1 MTNSNRKAAIRA
13 RMARTGENYTTARRA
28 VAQARG
34 HRPERVSPQDDLAL
48 ERAVYAAYDQGT
60 VAGFLAQEL
69 YSTATWRESKA
80 AEHPGDDRNL
90 RAAEHLAGL
99 ARQVLALP
107 GEDPRILRM
116 EHAVQAI
123 ADANGELP
131 ATSEITRTIGFG
143 WYPSLDELLDRY
155 AQEHTRDLDQLKQ
168 YVTSAEGE
176 GVMSAARRISEA
188 LNIGLDEVLAAIQK
202 LGSRAPAATLS
213 GSGTLTAGAPFA
225 AAASLSGHGT
235 LTAGAPFA
243 GAATLSGHGTLTAG
257 APAAVAT
264 ATALPPTV
272 RVTSAD
278 AVAAADGSGA
288 VRQIDVDELSEQAS
302 RGGLAR
308 LNANQRILI
317 AVILI
322 AAVFPALPP
331 ETRQAILDDTGLA
344 AAIATVLV
352 LLKR

>member
-1 MTNSNRKAAIRA
+1 MTNANRKAAIRA

-34 HRPERVSPQDDLAL
+34 HGPERVSPQDDLAL
-48 ERAVYAAYDQGT
+48 ERAVYAAYDKGT

-69 YSTATWRESKA
+69 YSTAAWRQGKA
-80 AEHPGDDRNL
+80 AEFPDDEDRNL
-90 RAAEHLAGL
+90 RAAEHLVGL
-99 ARQVLALP
+99 ARQVLELP
-107 GEDPRILRM
+107 DEDPRILRM

-123 ADANGELP
+123 AEANGELP

-143 WYPSLDELLDRY
+143 WKYPSLDELLDRY
-155 AQEHTRDLDQLKQ
+155 AQEHTRDFDQLKQ
-168 YVTSAEGE
+168 YVASAEGE
-176 GVMSAARRISEA
+176 GVMPAARRISEA
-188 LNIGLDEVLAAIQK
+188 LNIGLDEVLAAIRQ
-202 LGSRAPAATLS
+202 LGSLAPAASLS

-235 LTAGAPFA
+235 LTAGAPA
-243 GAATLSGHGTLTAG
+243 
-257 APAAVAT
+257 
-264 ATALPPTV
+264 V

-278 AVAAADGSGA
+278 AVAAADGPGA
-288 VRQIDVDELSEQAS
+288 VRQIDADELSEQAS

-331 ETRQAILDDTGLA
+331 ETRQAILDDTLLA
-344 AAIATVLV
+344 AAIATVLG

>member
-1 MTNSNRKAAIRA
+1 MTNSNQKAAIRA

-28 VAQARG
+28 IAQARG
-34 HRPERVSPQDDLAL
+34 NRPQRVSPQDDLAL

-69 YSTATWRESKA
+69 YSTAAWRESIA
-80 AEHPGDDRNL
+80 ADYPDDNRNL
-90 RAAEHLAGL
+90 RAAEHLADL
-99 ARQVLALP
+99 ARQLLALP
-107 GEDPRILRM
+107 GEDPRILRL

-123 ADANGELP
+123 ADANDGLP
-131 ATSEITRTIGFG
+131 ATSEITRTIGFTG
-143 WYPSLDELLDRY
+143 GYPSLDELLDRY
-155 AQEHTRDLDQLKQ
+155 VQEHTRDLDQLKQ
-168 YVTSAEGE
+168 YVASAEAE
-176 GVMSAARRISEA
+176 GIMPAAQRISQA
-188 LNIGLDEVLAAIQK
+188 LNIGLDEVLAAIRQ
-202 LGSRAPAATLS
+202 LGSRTPAASLS

-235 LTAGAPFA
+235 LTAGTPTA
-243 GAATLSGHGTLTAG
+243 AATAI
-257 APAAVAT
+257 AP
-264 ATALPPTV
+264 PPAV

-278 AVAAADGSGA
+278 AVAAAEGPGA

-302 RGGLAR
+302 QGGLAR

-322 AAVFPALPP
+322 AAVFPALSP
-331 ETRQAILDDTGLA
+331 ETRQAILDDTLLA
-344 AAIATVLV
+344 AAIATVLA